1 MTVSVAPSTTPA
13 GLLLVGLGT
22 QQDLTILESLARRLA
37 EAESM
42 GLRQVSDA
50 DDPDASLSALTTGAG
65 EAPGARG
72 RHWLAALPVDPGLPL
87 PRGGCWAEALGAW
100 RQPCLL
106 VMGKSQM
113 ATGLPA
119 AGSALLERWRVP
131 LLGLLQLGG
140 AWEPLERRR
149 DGLPWLGW
157 LPPAPPEDPEALA
170 ALQLVLRRRGRR
182 LETLGTT
189 G

>member
-1 MTVSVAPSTTPA
+1 
-13 GLLLVGLGT
+13 
-22 QQDLTILESLARRLA
+22 
-37 EAESM
+37 
-42 GLRQVSDA
+42 
-50 DDPDASLSALTTGAG
+50 
-65 EAPGARG
+65 
-72 RHWLAALPVDPGLPL
+72 
-87 PRGGCWAEALGAW
+87 
-100 RQPCLL
+100 
-106 VMGKSQM
+106 M

-119 AGSALLERWRVP
+119 AGTALLERWRVP